1 MRVLYVDAN
10 AWHINPT
17 ANLLPIM
24 IRERFPAASFYGPGF
39 VGDEEL
45 ASGLNAY
52 VATHGPF
59 DVAILGP
66 ATPFLG
72 EGEAADA
79 GAVGFLRRYASHRM
93 ADSSLLHFF
102 AEARACFGRLP
113 VPVRVVS
120 VLNFDYYAT
129 TQAQID
135 TLLEQ
140 SISVL
145 GPNEQFVLALENL
158 PDFASKEKH
167 FIRKADRFSNAWR
180 NFLRQHPER
189 VITATH
195 FVGPQEYCF
204 EPLAARPY
212 EVAVPGVEYLLRKDA
227 VKRLAN
233 TRLRSASK
241 LYFHAYRLANRLG
254 LPAYSNPVAL
264 RMYNLFF
271 QRTLADTQ
279 CVYTARGGFGIPIR
293 KFFEIPAAGALLICS
308 PCNGYDALGF
318 EVGKHYIHAE
328 PAQLVDALAAWLGN
342 PLAQSVAAAGQEI
355 VISRHSMSARGE
367 QIERCLQAML
377 AGSFRGARWRAGE
390 YVVNEGVQQSCAD

>member
-24 IRERFPAASFYGPGF
+24 IGERFPAASFYGPGF

-102 AEARACFGRLP
+102 AEARACFPPSRAGKGC
-113 VPVRVVS
+113 

-158 PDFASKEKH
+158 AGLASKEKH
-167 FIRKADRFSNAWR
+167 LIRKQRFFQCLAEFSEAAPGACYYGDSFRWAAGI
-180 NFLRQHPER
+180 LL
-189 VITATH
+189 
-195 FVGPQEYCF
+195 

-212 EVAVPGVEYLLRKDA
+212 EVAVPGVECFA
-227 VKRLAN
+227 
-233 TRLRSASK
+233 
-241 LYFHAYRLANRLG
+241 
-254 LPAYSNPVAL
+254 
-264 RMYNLFF
+264 
-271 QRTLADTQ
+271 
-279 CVYTARGGFGIPIR
+279 
-293 KFFEIPAAGALLICS
+293 
-308 PCNGYDALGF
+308 
-318 EVGKHYIHAE
+318 
-328 PAQLVDALAAWLGN
+328 
-342 PLAQSVAAAGQEI
+342 
-355 VISRHSMSARGE
+355 
-367 QIERCLQAML
+367 
-377 AGSFRGARWRAGE
+377 
-390 YVVNEGVQQSCAD
+390 